1 VVLAA
6 QDEVPGFRKAAS
18 TFSESLRTTG
28 HPRAETFIVVGR
40 DHRSILDMRSD
51 RNAAREH
58 LMGFIGVGERAGIF
72 RDTLAARRY
81 WRNPDLSTEPFWG
94 IDGVVEDRAG
104 EAPMTVWL
112 RRFFTAGGRRAIAL
126 TEPRYDAIDLFT
138 LLRALGSERVGRG
151 RWLVLTNARH
161 ERAVLELEALR
172 AYEPKVVIG
181 LDGERNLFRVT
192 DLYHTKRRY
201 SWRESDPESWVMAR
215 PVGAFLHFNA
225 APPEEVVPGIFGYFA
240 LTLDSFR
247 LTDQDPLAP
256 LRTGLSQED
265 WDFLT
270 REKACVSCHQFRG
283 VGGRAGHI
291 RARDGELVEGFALPL
306 EEYPPEVW
314 RRYCFEQ
321 TDVAAEVG
329 ANEVNLSPEWQQR
342 LFDLVVRERDGVTT
356 P

>member
-1 VVLAA
+1 
-6 QDEVPGFRKAAS
+6 
-18 TFSESLRTTG
+18 
-28 HPRAETFIVVGR
+28 
-40 DHRSILDMRSD
+40 
-51 RNAAREH
+51 
-58 LMGFIGVGERAGIF
+58 MGFIGVGERAEVF

-81 WRNPDLSTEPFWG
+81 WRNPDLSTEPFWQ
-94 IDGVVEDRAG
+94 IDGVVADRAG
-104 EAPMTVWL
+104 GPPMAIWL
-112 RRFFTAGGRRAIAL
+112 RRFFSAGGRRAIAL
-126 TEPRYDAIDLFT
+126 AEPRYDAIDLFV
-138 LLRALGSERVGRG
+138 LLRALGSERVGSG

-172 AYEPKVVIG
+172 QYKPKVVIG

-201 SWRESDPESWVMAR
+201 SWRQSDPEPWVMAR
-215 PVGAFLHFNA
+215 PVGAFLHFSA
-225 APPEEVVPGIFGYFA
+225 APPDEIVPGTIGYFG

-256 LRTGLSQED
+256 LRTELLQED

-283 VGGRAGHI
+283 AGGRAGHI

-321 TDVAAEVG
+321 AEVAAEVG
-329 ANEVNLSPEWQQR
+329 ASEVHLSPEWKQR
-342 LFDLVVRERDGVTT
+342 LFDLIVRERDGMTT